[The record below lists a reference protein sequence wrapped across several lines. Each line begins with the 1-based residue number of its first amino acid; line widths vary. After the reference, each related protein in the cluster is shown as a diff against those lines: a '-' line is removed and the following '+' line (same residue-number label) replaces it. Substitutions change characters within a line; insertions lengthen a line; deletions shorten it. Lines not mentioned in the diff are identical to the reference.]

1 MFSGNSN
8 YLVPELGEMGA
19 ESCRF
24 SECRKAAAE
33 KEGREKDAAQDAPV
47 RVLVGVAIIGISELD
62 IITQEFKAE
71 FQLDQTWHDPEF
83 CGWMKE
89 NRDKFAQDWQKQ
101 MFERAWHPNLFMV
114 NQVEIISREGWW
126 NVSEDDHITLKLR
139 MKGIF
144 SERFELRN
152 FPFDVQNLRLEFQ
165 SSWSNDL
172 VQFVDTLGDRE
183 ASNILNKRRFILEE
197 WALGEQVL
205 IKTMTSDKEESRQ
218 GATYGRFQVYVY
230 VARQWKFY
238 CWNIFSILFLITS
251 LSHFVGVV
259 DESEFTDRLPN
270 LFTMLL
276 VSVAFKL
283 AIANQL
289 PAISYQTMID
299 NCAITQPAQPIQPCP
314 HSNRHLLR
322 LSI

>member
-1 MFSGNSN
+1 MHWQRNAVVN
-8 YLVPELGEMGA
+8 
-19 ESCRF
+19 
-24 SECRKAAAE
+24 RK
-33 KEGREKDAAQDAPV
+33 
-47 RVLVGVAIIGISELD
+47 IN
-62 IITQEFKAE
+62 IT
-71 FQLDQTWHDPEF
+71 H
-83 CGWMKE
+83 
-89 NRDKFAQDWQKQ
+89 
-101 MFERAWHPNLFMV
+101 
-114 NQVEIISREGWW
+114 
-126 NVSEDDHITLKLR
+126 
-139 MKGIF
+139 
-144 SERFELRN
+144 
-152 FPFDVQNLRLEFQ
+152 
-165 SSWSNDL
+165 
-172 VQFVDTLGDRE
+172 
-183 ASNILNKRRFILEE
+183 
-197 WALGEQVL
+197 
-205 IKTMTSDKEESRQ
+205 KTMTSDKEESRQ